1 MLSARKNVEIFV
13 ARHVPALALLA
24 GAALAVAQPGTP
36 VYTNAWTD
44 CRTDDNRYRGCDG
57 AFYWDV
63 DAGCD
68 IYQQDVYE
76 RPVTQAF
83 ELCKKRFGAKE
94 YFEYLDIL
102 SGRAGHDDKFLY
114 IGIDL
119 RGRNHRTSDGSIIPV
134 GLVERYGFRL
144 SVDPDGRHGFLI
156 VSDQPELKN
165 KPKTKW
171 GRIGTFG
178 YFDAN
183 GDVGGASDG
192 PTGLTVTKSDNPDE
206 EDGMNGYEQVII
218 SDGRMSDDT
227 TVLWVR
233 INPLD
238 KTMVELALDFGA
250 LGLTQEDLANLGN
263 LEFEAIKGGAK
274 DPQNY
279 RWNDKYTKAE
289 AGSPNKGSGGLSEF
303 GTEGCKDI
311 YEVDTLR
318 GMKLGLLPGD
328 LNGDGELSILD
339 IADFHLAFS
348 SGLPA
353 ADFNGDGLVE
363 AEDAIAFLTAHTDR

>member
-44 CRTDDNRYRGCDG
+44 CRTDDNRFKGGDG

-76 RPVTQAF
+76 RPTTQSF
-83 ELCKKRFGAKE
+83 QLVKKRFGAKE
-94 YFEYLDIL
+94 YFEYLDIT
-102 SGRAGHDDKFLY
+102 SAQAGFDSQFLY
-114 IGIDL
+114 IAIDL
-119 RGRNHRTSDGSIIPV
+119 RGRNHRTSDGGIIPV
-134 GLVERYGFRL
+134 GLAERYGFRL
-144 SVDPDGRHGFLI
+144 SVDPDGRYGFLM
-156 VSDQPELKN
+156 VSDQPELKL

-171 GRIGTFG
+171 GRIGLSG
-178 YFDAN
+178 YADTN

-206 EDGMNGYEQVII
+206 EDGMNGYDTAII
-218 SDGRMSDDT
+218 QDGRLSDET
-227 TVLWVR
+227 TVLWAR

-238 KTMVELALDFGA
+238 KTIVEFALDYGA
-250 LGLTQEDLANLGN
+250 IGLTQADLSNLGN
-263 LEFEAIKGGAK
+263 LEFEAIKGGPK

-318 GMKLGLLPGD
+318 GNKLGFLPGD
-328 LNGDGELSILD
+328 LNGDGTIDILD
-339 IADFHLAFS
+339 AVEFNAAFS
-348 SGLPA
+348 SGLPG
-353 ADFNGDGLVE
+353 ADVNADGLVDVT
-363 AEDAIAFLTAHTDR
+363 DAMEFMAAVLAR